1 MSFQIE
7 DAGGIGYRIE
17 LTRSLA
23 TLVELW
29 SSHAFRANLVR
40 TSGTALGVTES
51 RILWE
56 LGFRGDVRL
65 GQLAAII
72 GIGAPSVT
80 KAAAR
85 LRERGLVELR
95 ADPDDGRA
103 RRLFLTEDG
112 RAITRELYRIGDGMI
127 AEMTRHW
134 SSHDLAT
141 LTALMQRLT
150 AEARTFARDLET
162 SGEDEA

>member
-1 MSFQIE
+1 
-7 DAGGIGYRIE
+7 
-17 LTRSLA
+17 
-23 TLVELW
+23 
-29 SSHAFRANLVR
+29 
-40 TSGTALGVTES
+40 
-51 RILWE
+51 
-56 LGFRGDVRL
+56 
-65 GQLAAII
+65 
-72 GIGAPSVT
+72 
-80 KAAAR
+80 
-85 LRERGLVELR
+85 VELR